1 MGLHLL
7 GLPAEESEDVSWWDA
22 PEKIARQQDPEM
34 RPHAR
39 SAVLEQA
46 ELWDTSPKQPAA
58 PPKAEPRREPA
69 AAPAPEPP
77 AMKITKPEP
86 DDSLS
91 TKGHGM
97 STFKIAKF
105 LQVNGSIFGG
115 AADGRRL
122 ALPRGARGRREYQL
136 MQGAT
141 WAPRSGRDMQFAPR
155 SLASVTQG
163 RGTTYAA

>member
-7 GLPAEESEDVSWWDA
+7 GLPADEPENVSWWDA
-22 PEKIARQQDPEM
+22 PEKIARQQEPEAV
-34 RPHAR
+34 RPRAQQV
-39 SAVLEQA
+39 AMEQA
-46 ELWDTSPKQPAA
+46 ELWDASSGQPAA
-58 PPKAEPRREPA
+58 VVPKPEPKREVVA
-69 AAPAPEPP
+69 APEPP
-77 AMKITKPEP
+77 PLKVVRPEP
-86 DDSLS
+86 DETPS

-115 AADGRRL
+115 SADGRRL
-122 ALPRGARGRREYQL
+122 SLPQGARGRREYQL

-155 SLASVTQG
+155 SLSSVTQI
-163 RGTTYAA
+163 RGSTYAA